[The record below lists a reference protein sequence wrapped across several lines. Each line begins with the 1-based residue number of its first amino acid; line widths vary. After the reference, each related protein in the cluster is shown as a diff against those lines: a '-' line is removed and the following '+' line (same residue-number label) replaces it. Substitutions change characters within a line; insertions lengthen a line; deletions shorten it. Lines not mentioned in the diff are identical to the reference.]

1 MALATEHPET
11 PSGVG
16 FTADQKQYLEG
27 FLRGAAVARDASSPA
42 ATGPQPYSAREGL
55 GLKAQEAWLAAGKR
69 LSKEEQIKHEG
80 NPLELWNYIGEL
92 ARRDELPAGPDNFRF
107 RFHGL
112 FNVAPAQESLMC
124 RLRIPG
130 GALTPGQLEAV
141 ADAAEAYGGGYTDIT
156 TRANLQIREIA
167 PRHMQTLLSALHDA
181 GIVPRGSGADNI
193 RNVTGNPT
201 AGIDPE
207 EVYDV
212 LPLCR
217 AMHHHILMNRE
228 LYGLPRKFNIAFDGG
243 NAIAALEDTND
254 IGFRAVKV
262 EAADATPDVPAG
274 VYFRVA
280 LGGITGHRDFARDC
294 GLLIAPDECVAVA
307 DAMVR
312 VFIAHGDRG
321 NRNKARLKYVLD
333 AKGFDW
339 FVAETEKILGAPL
352 RRFPLAACRFAPASD
367 RLAHLGIHDQKQDG
381 LCWVGAHVPSGRMTT
396 AQMREVARIAR
407 RYCASD
413 ATGDARRNIR
423 LTVWQNFLIAGVA
436 RDEAAACAAALE
448 AIGFAT
454 EADPI
459 AAGLVACTGAE
470 GCKFGQAPTKGTARA
485 VEAHLREARAAGRLP
500 LDGPVNIHLTGCP
513 HSCAQHFIGDLGL
526 IATTVERDEAAGK
539 VVKGAF
545 HILVGG
551 GAQDQA
557 RIAVPV
563 RQGVVCEDI
572 PATLETLLR
581 IYLDAREGKETFADF
596 TRRHS
601 DSELA
606 AIFGETTSETE
617 AAPIAIESEVIKPHP
632 TPQPPSPL
640 LRASDEGEGKGE
652 ATTIPL
658 TMGEGVRT

>member
-1 MALATEHPET
+1 MALAPEN
-11 PSGVG
+11 PGASPGGG
-16 FTADQKQYLEG
+16 FTADQKEYLEG
-27 FLRGAAVARDASSPA
+27 FLRGVAVARDASAPA
-42 ATGPQPYSAREGL
+42 TTAPLPYSEKESAGHKARL
-55 GLKAQEAWLAAGKR
+55 AWLAAGKR

-80 NPLELWNYIGEL
+80 NPLELWDYMGEL

-130 GALTPGQLEAV
+130 GALTPAQLEAI
-141 ADAAEAYGGGYTDIT
+141 ADCAESYGGGYADIT

-167 PRHMQTLLSALHDA
+167 PRHMQALLSDLHDA

-201 AGIDPE
+201 AGIDPGE
-207 EVYDV
+207 LYDV

-294 GLLIAPDECVAVA
+294 GLLVAPEECVAVA

-339 FVAETEKILGAPL
+339 FVAETGKVLGAPL

-367 RLAHLGIHDQKQDG
+367 RLAHLGIHAQKQDG
-381 LCWVGAHVPSGRMTT
+381 LCWVGAHVPAGRMTA
-396 AQMREVARIAR
+396 AQMRGVARLAR
-407 RYCASD
+407 RNA
-413 ATGDARRNIR
+413 APETTGDARHTRHSIR
-423 LTVWQNFLIAGVA
+423 LTVWQNFLVAGVPRTQA
-436 RDEAAACAAALE
+436 KDCAAALE
-448 AIGFAT
+448 AIGFPT
-454 EADPI
+454 GADPI

-485 VEAHLREARAAGRLP
+485 VEAHLRAARAAGRLP

-526 IATTVERDEAAGK
+526 IATTVERDGVDGK

-563 RQGVVCEDI
+563 RQGVVCEEV
-572 PATLETLLR
+572 PATLEALLR
-581 IYLDAREGKETFADF
+581 IYLDAREGKETFAEF
-596 TRRHS
+596 ARRRT
-601 DSELA
+601 DAELA
-606 AIFGETTSETE
+606 LLFGGPGAEAPAAALATE
-617 AAPIAIESEVIKPHP
+617 AVA
-632 TPQPPSPL
+632 
-640 LRASDEGEGKGE
+640 
-652 ATTIPL
+652 
-658 TMGEGVRT
+658 